1 MRSLQTQGRSAS
13 SISTPLWIEI
23 MSSTFSPHPL
33 STEISC
39 NLPTYPPIPFSRV
52 LRRFKMASEP
62 ATLKPAQTAQR
73 LVEYAVRKHN
83 DRYETCFLKAFAAGV
98 MLSFGNILLQI
109 VSGGS
114 TSLNESNPGIV
125 KILGASVFP
134 FGLIMITLLHQEL
147 LTSNMLASD
156 TIWTTVSSRCLP
168 ARQYFSMAVLK
179 RAVPFW
185 GLCLNWFIV
194 FFGNLAGS
202 LFVAAILVRYSGI
215 LSDPPYHDNVQAFVI
230 RKAADPQWHQIFLR
244 GIGCNWLVSIAMWQ
258 AAAANDTL
266 SKVGLALFSRLISSY
281 KDMPIVPQIV
291 AVWLPIMTFVACSF
305 DHVVANMFSIPLG
318 IMFGADIT
326 PAEYIRKSLFAAFF
340 GNIIGALF
348 FGMPATYVYLSD
360 YGAGGY
366 KNAENGEAS
375 GSRGSSDTE
384 VKHDGLLK
392 A

>member
-1 MRSLQTQGRSAS
+1 
-13 SISTPLWIEI
+13 

-147 LTSNMLASD
+147 LTSNML
-156 TIWTTVSSRCLP
+156 
-168 ARQYFSMAVLK
+168 YFSMAVLK

-266 SKVGLALFSRLISSY
+266 SK
-281 KDMPIVPQIV
+281 IV